1 MFTNDQL
8 VFFITTAFHT
18 IFAIIAVVVVLL
30 MAIYESLA
38 VKNESNKKE
47 KIAKSIIKIFVYSF
61 IIEILLG
68 IIMAFEIVLIG
79 PNSIF
84 NAIANGPTVQQL
96 VFAILLPKVAN
107 GIIIFVLLAKKK
119 VRIDFMKEINQTKK
133 QFSNI

>member
-18 IFAIIAVVVVLL
+18 IFAIIAVVAVLL
-30 MAIYESLA
+30 MVIYESLA
-38 VKNESNKKE
+38 VNNESNQKE
-47 KIAKSIIKIFVYSF
+47 KIIKSIIKIFVYSF

-79 PNSIF
+79 ANTIF
-84 NAIANGPTVQQL
+84 TAITNGPTVQQL

-107 GIIIFVLLAKKK
+107 GTIIFVLLAKKK
-119 VRIDFMKEINQTKK
+119 VRIDFMKEITQKK
-133 QFSNI
+133 RQFNSS